1 MKKAASVQNGFTLM
15 EVLLSMTILAVLMTA
30 VAVAF
35 DASMK
40 NYKDNESMAKQINA
54 ARAALLRI
62 TNDIRT
68 ARGVAV
74 IGTGGDPDNSQCSID
89 RDGDG
94 VTDITY
100 RFEPD
105 EKVLY
110 LDLDSS
116 GSANVF
122 CRNITE
128 MAFNRATVPGQ
139 PTLVRN
145 VRITMTVTDDQ
156 GQMARKL
163 VAAAVV
169 RRNL

>member
-1 MKKAASVQNGFTLM
+1 MKTLRSVPNGFTM
-15 EVLLSMTILAVLMTA
+15 IEVLISMTILAVLMAA

-40 NYKDNESMAKQINA
+40 NYKDNEGLAKQMNI

-68 ARGVAV
+68 ARGIVA
-74 IGTGGDPDNSQCSID
+74 DADNTQCSID
-89 RDGDG
+89 KNGDG
-94 VTDITY
+94 EADITY
-100 RFEPD
+100 RFD
-105 EKVLY
+105 GNQKVLY
-110 LDLDSS
+110 LDVYSAGSTSS
-116 GSANVF
+116 YVL
-122 CRNITE
+122 CKNIAGMT
-128 MAFNRATVPGQ
+128 FTRAMVPGQ

-145 VRITMTVTDDQ
+145 VRITMTITDDA
-156 GQMARKL
+156 GQMAKKL